1 MSFVFSGECLFCGL
15 NICVKTFLPL
25 GIVSIQRLY
34 DQNKVSAGRQGPYA
48 DKNAFCFTAGGQ
60 ALSDEFNS
68 HSCPEKILS
77 RVLLVQG
84 HLLAHIILKC
94 GQREGVIC

>member
-34 DQNKVSAGRQGPYA
+34 DQNKGSAGGRGPMQI
-48 DKNAFCFTAGGQ
+48 KMPSVSLREVK
-60 ALSDEFNS
+60 LSDEFNS

-94 GQREGVIC
+94 GQRGEVIC

>member
-1 MSFVFSGECLFCGL
+1 MT
-15 NICVKTFLPL
+15 KTRFL
-25 GIVSIQRLY
+25 QE
-34 DQNKVSAGRQGPYA
+34 AGALA
-48 DKNAFCFTAGGQ
+48 DKNASCFTAGGQ

-94 GQREGVIC
+94 GQRGSNLLMSCRMNLVRKGSVPVL